1 MKGGK
6 VFLDTN
12 IVVYA
17 YDVSAGD
24 KHRIAEDIIDGLWHS
39 GVGIISVQVLTEFF
53 VTITTKIPKPMD
65 KEVVREIVR
74 DFLKWDV
81 VVNDGESVLKAID
94 IHQRYQYSF
103 WDSMIIQSAI
113 KGNAALL
120 LSEDLSDGQTI
131 EGVRIRNP
139 FVEITRTS

>member
-24 KHRIAEDIIDGLWHS
+24 KHRIAEDIVDGLWRS
-39 GVGIISVQVLTEFF
+39 GVGIISVHVLTEFF
-53 VTITTKIPKPMD
+53 VTVATKIPNPID
-65 KEVVREIVR
+65 KDTAKEIVR

-103 WDSMIIQSAI
+103 WDSMIIQAAI
-113 KGNAALL
+113 KGNATVL
-120 LSEDLSDGQTI
+120 LSEDLSDGQVI
-131 EGVRIRNP
+131 NGLRIKNP
-139 FVEITRTS
+139 FV